1 MAYLD
6 GHQWTAEQ
14 GAAIKAMRAKDNP
27 NLVRECYLRDTG
39 ELAGEGQRAFMD
51 WCEAKVHEWKA
62 RTDALGYVWP
72 CWCIGTVGMTQT
84 YHEWLKE
91 RVGL

>member
-1 MAYLD
+1 M
-6 GHQWTAEQ
+6 
-14 GAAIKAMRAKDNP
+14 AKDDP
-27 NLVRECYLRDTG
+27 QTVRNCYRYETGKLIRDD
-39 ELAGEGQRAFMD
+39 ERAFMD
-51 WCEAKVHEWKA
+51 WCEARVKEWKA
-62 RTDALGYVWP
+62 LTGALGYSWP

>member
-1 MAYLD
+1 MSATPFPWQVIACDHSEVRKCYE
-6 GHQWTAEQ
+6 HEQ
-14 GAAIKAMRAKDNP
+14 GATIGSWIEEE
-27 NLVRECYLRDTG
+27 VRPYVLWCG
-39 ELAGEGQRAFMD
+39 E
-51 WCEAKVHEWKA
+51 KVQEWKV

>member
-1 MAYLD
+1 M
-6 GHQWTAEQ
+6 
-14 GAAIKAMRAKDNP
+14 AKDDP
-27 NLVRECYLRDTG
+27 ETVRKCYEADQG
-39 ELAGEGQRAFMD
+39 CSVGSWMEENVVPFSD
-51 WCEAKVHEWKA
+51 WCEARVAEWKE

-91 RVGL
+91 RAGL